1 MNLYSIGNTVLNMD
15 RIIGIQDHVAASGT
29 DPAAGRS
36 VLRVLFE
43 GAQIDLMG
51 REAQT
56 FRRWFRHTARNLDPH
71 KDEYGEE
78 LISPEEQL
86 RRGFE
91 SLLAKIE
98 RMRPRD
104 ADVRHAAHRM
114 GRIIDHYL
122 TGELQPVRAKDFASS
137 FEVGHDAVHSAP
149 AAASVAP
156 PARGGAAAD
165 PPHESQ

>member
-1 MNLYSIGNTVLNMD
+1 MNLFSIGNTVLNMD
-15 RIIGIQDHVAASGT
+15 RIIGIQDHVAAISSGT
-29 DPAAGRS
+29 AGDRS

-43 GAQIDLMG
+43 GAQIDLAG
-51 REAQT
+51 KEAQT

-91 SLLAKIE
+91 SLLSKIE
-98 RMRPRD
+98 RSRPRD
-104 ADVRHAAHRM
+104 SDVRHTAHRL

-122 TGELQPVRAKDFASS
+122 TGELQSVRARDFASS
-137 FEVGHDAVHSAP
+137 FEVGHDALHSAP
-149 AAASVAP
+149 YDASVAP
-156 PARGGAAAD
+156 PARGETSAD